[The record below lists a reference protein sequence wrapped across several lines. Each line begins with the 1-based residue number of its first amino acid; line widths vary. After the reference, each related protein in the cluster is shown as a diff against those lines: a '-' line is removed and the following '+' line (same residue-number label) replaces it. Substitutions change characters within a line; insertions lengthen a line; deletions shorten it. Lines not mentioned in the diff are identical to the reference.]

1 MEYHRWIA
9 AWGWLRI
16 LVSRNSHPQRSLKK
30 AVLKNFAN
38 FTGKH
43 FFSLF
48 LLIKNEICNFI
59 KKRLWRRCFH
69 VDFGKFIA
77 AWGLQRYE
85 KRLWHRNFPV
95 NFVKVLRI
103 PFLQN
108 ISRQLLLLWSSAK
121 LRELTNLTSNIILE
135 SQR

>member
-1 MEYHRWIA
+1 MNCSLRVTENISQQKQPPATFFKKGRSQKFCKFHR
-9 AWGWLRI
+9 
-16 LVSRNSHPQRSLKK
+16 K
-30 AVLKNFAN
+30 A
-38 FTGKH
+38 

-95 NFVKVLRI
+95 NLVKVLRI

-108 ISRQLLLLWSSAK
+108 ISGQLLLLWSSAK